1 MRNHIM
7 KWALA
12 AALFAVP
19 IAAAAADEDPLL
31 LTMAQQSGGAFMAE
45 TGVPALI
52 MAVVHGDKTVVVG
65 FGERAGPGS
74 PKPDGSTIFRTGS
87 LYKTFSGAM
96 LASLVSDGAIG
107 FEDRPETHLK
117 WGIEWPEMDGR
128 DIRVIDLAT
137 HASGLARDIVMPEGQ
152 TMDPDAP
159 ISPEIF
165 EANLMGPLLFAP
177 GTGVSYSNV
186 GFDILSHV
194 MAKAAGEPYFD
205 YLTRIILEPNGF
217 TSTALTPDK
226 AQLGNRLHGQ
236 SPAGKE
242 IPDTGIAPSDASG
255 GFFSTADDMV
265 KWLSWHLE
273 TARDD
278 AAEIRLMD
286 HAQWLSRDG
295 LSPVFL
301 STAEVGRMD
310 AMGLAWVVMHP
321 EGDRPLVLQK
331 TGGRAGIISHLAF
344 SPAHG
349 VGVFAAINRFDANAA
364 ESLGALANTIIT
376 NLASR

>member
-1 MRNHIM
+1 MRGFVLR
-7 KWALA
+7 WALIVAVFA
-12 AALFAVP
+12 APSAV
-19 IAAAAADEDPLL
+19 AAADQDPLL
-31 LTMAQQSGGAFMAE
+31 EAMVEQSGNVFMGT

-52 MAVVHGDKTVVVG
+52 IAVVQDGKTVVAG

-96 LASLVSDGAIG
+96 LASLVSEGKLG
-107 FEDRPETHLK
+107 FEDRPEVHLN
-117 WGIEWPEMDGR
+117 WGIAWPQMDGR

-152 TMDPDAP
+152 TMDPNVP
-159 ISPEIF
+159 ISPEILA
-165 EANLMGPLLFAP
+165 ANLKGPLLFAP

-205 YLTRIILEPNGF
+205 YLTRIILMPIGA
-217 TSTALTPDK
+217 TSTTLTPSE

-236 SPAGKE
+236 TPAGKE

-255 GFFSTADDMV
+255 GFFSTADDMA

-295 LSPVFL
+295 LLRVFL
-301 STAEVGRMD
+301 STAEVGQMD

-331 TGGRAGIISHLAF
+331 TGGRAGIVSHLAF
-344 SPAHG
+344 SPARG

-364 ESLGALANTIIT
+364 EDLAAMANTIIT